1 MSIRN
6 TENSY
11 GWLAKFFHWVIS
23 PLIIVML
30 IFGFFLDKLSKDF
43 QPTAYNYHK
52 LTGLLI
58 LTLVVLRILWTVI
71 NPKPK
76 LPEDT
81 LLWQRIAEHVV
92 QGLMYVSIFMMPLVG
107 WLGASYAGYAPH
119 LGQLQLKLP
128 VSHDLSKAELFFKL
142 HELFAFLLIGLLII
156 HVSAA
161 LYHHIIKKD
170 MILKRM
176 LP

>member
-6 TENSY
+6 TENGY
-11 GWLAKFFHWVIS
+11 GWLAKFFHWAIA

-30 IFGFFLDKLSKDF
+30 IFGFFLGSLSKDF

-58 LTLVVLRILWTVI
+58 LTLVIFRILWAVI

-76 LPEDT
+76 LPENT
-81 LLWQRIAEHVV
+81 LAWQRMAEHMV
-92 QGLMYVSIFMMPLVG
+92 QGLMYISMLTMPLVG
-107 WLGASYAGYAPH
+107 WLGACSAGYAPQ

-128 VSHDLSKAELFFKL
+128 VPHDLSKAELFFKL